1 MARPSQVRESE
12 IEAKLTL
19 KPNLSDRQRKH
30 YESVDRKLWAEMGE
44 MQQQLQVSHQSTF
57 LQPTI
62 PTTLVATAQSHASYS
77 LRLLLATSDLLCACV
92 ATPAGHPSGAAAHD
106 RPCLCLLQ
114 VGES

>member
-44 MQQQLQVSHQSTF
+44 MQQQLQVREPYFST
-57 LQPTI
+57 
-62 PTTLVATAQSHASYS
+62 
-77 LRLLLATSDLLCACV
+77 
-92 ATPAGHPSGAAAHD
+92 AHD
-106 RPCLCLLQ
+106 SYYLGCYSPVPCFL
-114 VGES
+114 